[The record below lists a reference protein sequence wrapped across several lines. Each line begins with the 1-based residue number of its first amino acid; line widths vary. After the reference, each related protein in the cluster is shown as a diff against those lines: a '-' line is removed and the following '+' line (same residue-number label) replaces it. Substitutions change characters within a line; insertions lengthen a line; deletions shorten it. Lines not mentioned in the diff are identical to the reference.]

1 MEVKNRMSNYEKKR
15 TQIRLNALVA
25 SLLLFVSAFLAILY
39 GSAQFATM
47 WVIGNQTMA
56 IAVMGISFFVAVL
69 CILFW
74 LKIIMKLR
82 AKLAQV
88 EKDAP
93 MMAVTA

>member
-47 WVIGNQTMA
+47 WVIGNQMMA

-82 AKLAQV
+82 VKLAQV